1 MERSGTILWLNG
13 MEKGTAPDAIILT
26 ISPEEIDAIKRVFHG
41 YVAVNSHV
49 SEELCEIIVGYL
61 AGEEE

>member
-1 MERSGTILWLNG
+1 MIGYENIEGTREMN
-13 MEKGTAPDAIILT
+13 EK
-26 ISPEEIDAIKRVFHG
+26 IDAIKRVFHG
-41 YVAVNSHV
+41 HVALNTHV